1 MQSFEQL
8 QAKYSGEWKVLIV
21 IFLVLAGLLFWWGLH
36 LNQRAEYLVQNGI
49 SITGQVVSVTERTHR
64 KSFDT
69 YSRFWYTYV
78 DQVGVEHTG
87 FWDEYNDETA
97 TSMAASKEIP
107 VVYDPENPKDHISG
121 SDTENDGSSLEAA
134 AAWIVSILIFLC
146 AISIYF
152 VMIKKR
158 S

>member
-1 MQSFEQL
+1 
-8 QAKYSGEWKVLIV
+8 
-21 IFLVLAGLLFWWGLH
+21 
-36 LNQRAEYLVQNGI
+36 
-49 SITGQVVSVTERTHR
+49 
-64 KSFDT
+64 
-69 YSRFWYTYV
+69 
-78 DQVGVEHTG
+78 
-87 FWDEYNDETA
+87 
-97 TSMAASKEIP
+97 MAASKEIP